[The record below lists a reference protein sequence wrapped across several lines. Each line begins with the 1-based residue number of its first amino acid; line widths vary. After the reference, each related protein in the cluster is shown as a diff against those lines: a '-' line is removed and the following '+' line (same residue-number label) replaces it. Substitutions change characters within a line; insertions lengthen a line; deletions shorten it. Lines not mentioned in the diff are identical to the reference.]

1 MGDFEDGNSSPSEQ
15 GKSEDHSGLRFAAIN
30 SEAQFSQSVF
40 FDEGEQFVIKVNWT
54 TEEIVRNCGFG
65 SLLYLKCTQYSK
77 DLVVSLAK
85 KYDIASRSV
94 KFDDSNYFV
103 IDPFTVHQIVDIY
116 ITDFSQAKSLC
127 GPSHA
132 KCPTEQSVVKILD
145 KSWNMSLKVV
155 CGEELHPDVDN
166 FINSSISGQDNGK
179 GPTIDETYM
188 LIISQG

>member
-1 MGDFEDGNSSPSEQ
+1 MVTVPVLKQRTSFLGGIRGFEGHTSKGKMGDFEDGNSSPSEQ

-30 SEAQFSQSVF
+30 SEAQ
-40 FDEGEQFVIKVNWT
+40 
-54 TEEIVRNCGFG
+54 
-65 SLLYLKCTQYSK
+65 
-77 DLVVSLAK
+77 
-85 KYDIASRSV
+85 
-94 KFDDSNYFV
+94 
-103 IDPFTVHQIVDIY
+103 
-116 ITDFSQAKSLC
+116 AKSLC

-132 KCPTEQSVVKILD
+132 KYPTEQSVVKILD

-166 FINSSISGQDNGK
+166 FMNSSISGQDNGK